1 MWHLNKIPKTVHFY
15 WGGEKLSYLRFL
27 SVQTFC
33 KLNPDWQVLIHTPK
47 TLSMARPQWDSFQQ
61 KNSQVQQDY
70 FDQLALL
77 PVTIVQHDFA
87 RYKFDNQAHEVHK
100 SDFLRWKLLSKQGGV
115 WSDIDILYVQP
126 MHQLLE
132 NCAEFS
138 NVDTALCPLLPP
150 GKHTI
155 GFLMSSPGNNFFQSI
170 GRRARSAYD
179 PESYQC
185 MGSNL
190 INQRFRSLN
199 QFQRQFKQNNF
210 VFLDKACVYSI
221 DSKSIEKFFQ
231 VPDQD
236 IMKKLN
242 NKKVIGFHWF
252 AGHPLSQEFEN
263 ILTADNVDQH
273 NNILTTAIRNFTNEA

>member
-33 KLNPDWQVLIHTPK
+33 QLNPDWQVLIHTPK
-47 TLSMARPQWDSFQQ
+47 TLSTARPQWDTFQQ
-61 KNSQVQQDY
+61 KNSLVQQDC
-70 FDQLALL
+70 FDQLAQL
-77 PVTIVQHDFA
+77 PVTVIQHNFA

-100 SDFLRWKLLSKQGGV
+100 SDFLRWKLLSKHGGV

-155 GFLMSSPGNNFFQSI
+155 GFLMSSPDNNFFQSLS
-170 GRRARSAYD
+170 RCARAAYD
-179 PESYQC
+179 PETYQC

-190 INQRFRSLN
+190 INQRFQSLD

-210 VFLDKACVYSI
+210 VFLDKNCVYSI

-231 VPDQD
+231 TPDSD
-236 IMKKLN
+236 ILKKLN

-252 AGHPLSQEFEN
+252 AGHPLSQKLEN
-263 ILTADNVDQH
+263 QLTANNINQFD
-273 NNILTTAIRNFTNEA
+273 NILTTAIRKILNEA